1 MAELNMVHAINAA
14 LRAEMKRDGD
24 VVVLGEDVAVDGG
37 VFRATEGLLKE
48 FGPERVM
55 DTPLAESGIAG
66 AAIGMAVYGL
76 RPVAEIQFMGF
87 IYGAMEQ
94 ILTHAARIRA
104 RSRGRYG
111 CPLVIRTPCGA
122 GIRAPEIHSEST
134 EALFCQAPGLK
145 VVVPSNPYNA
155 RGLLVSAIRD
165 PDPVIFLEPT
175 RLYRLGKMEVPEE
188 DYALPLGKAEVAR
201 QGEEV
206 TVVAWGGMTE
216 RTLRATEEMD
226 GVEVVD
232 LLTLR
237 PFDEETVLE
246 SVKKTGRLVVVQEAP
261 RTCGMGAEISA
272 FAAEEAMLHLRGPVL
287 RVAGYDAVMPLPKL
301 EDHYTPGPERIR
313 RAIEEVMKY

>member
-1 MAELNMVHAINAA
+1 MVHAINAA
-14 LRAEMKRDGD
+14 LRAEMKMDRD
-24 VVVLGEDVAVDGG
+24 VVVLGEDVGVDGG

-55 DTPLAESGIAG
+55 DTPLSESGIVG
-66 AAIGMAVYGL
+66 AAIGMAIYGL

-111 CPLVIRTPCGA
+111 CPLVIRTPYGA
-122 GIRAPEIHSEST
+122 GIRAPEIHAEST

-155 RGLLVSAIRD
+155 KGLLASAMRD

-175 RLYRLGKMEVPEE
+175 RLYRLGKMEVPGE
-188 DYALPLGKAEVAR
+188 DYALPIGKAEVAR
-201 QGEEV
+201 QGAEV
-206 TVVAWGGMTE
+206 TVVAWGSMTE
-216 RTLRATEEMD
+216 RTLRATEEVE

-237 PFDEETVLE
+237 PFDEQTVFE
-246 SVKKTGRLVVVQEAP
+246 SVKKTGRLVVVHEAP
-261 RTCGMGAEISA
+261 RTCGMGAEIAA

-287 RVAGYDAVMPLPKL
+287 RVTGYDAVMPLPKL
-301 EDHYTPGPERIR
+301 EDHYTPSAERIR
-313 RAIEEVMKY
+313 KAIDEVMKY